1 MILRESL
8 VSPKAKSP
16 VPFKALLFLINARE
30 IIPHP
35 EEMGI
40 PGPRT
45 IVNDTFIRGTSHIF

>member
-1 MILRESL
+1 MS
-8 VSPKAKSP
+8 SYTKPP
-16 VPFKALLFLINARE
+16 VPFKALLFLINGRE